1 MPTQKI
7 HKSVGFCA
15 GRCPRGLREDAVRRC
30 ACATGTHS
38 SRKIER
44 VIYDSPAFRRIACDQ
59 HPGREPLANLRRRS
73 GEQVADIFVQVPQ
86 VAFEN

>member
-30 ACATGTHS
+30 AKATGTDS
-38 SRKIER
+38 SGKIER

-59 HPGREPLANLRRRS
+59 HPGHEPLANLRRRS
-73 GEQVADIFVQVPQ
+73 GEQVADICVQVPQ
-86 VAFEN
+86 VALEN